1 MKSNFEFQNKT
12 FCFTGK
18 MIELKRTQAEK
29 EVRMRGGNS
38 IDSITPQLDYLVIG
52 SIPSPSWKNGDYG
65 TKIEK
70 AQKLFSENSRKP
82 LLISEESFM
91 EHLYE
96 FPIVST
102 GDITSK
108 LLHFKYSFIA
118 EDNEI
123 DYEELF
129 DLLELLQKQENTFVN
144 FIEETF
150 HYTKLFEQESYLEE
164 KTNIVCKIL
173 KQLDVNDNVED
184 ICDKLSMLFEGIQN
198 LDGKVKYSVKTS
210 GTSEYVRLLKEI
222 PKWKRRET

>member
-1 MKSNFEFQNKT
+1 MGFNFRFQNKT

-18 MIELKRTQAEK
+18 MVELKRTQAEK

-38 IDSITPQLDYLVIG
+38 IDSITPQLDFLVIG

-70 AQKLFSENSRKP
+70 AQKMYYENNNKP
-82 LLISEESFM
+82 LLISEEYFM
-91 EHLYE
+91 EQLYE

-102 GDITSK
+102 GDITNK
-108 LLHFKYSFIA
+108 LLHYKYSFIA
-118 EDNEI
+118 EDNNVN
-123 DYEELF
+123 YEELF

-150 HYTKLFEQESYLEE
+150 HYTKLFEHDTYLEE

-184 ICDKLSMLFEGIQN
+184 ICDELTKLFEAINN
-198 LDGKVKYSVKTS
+198 LDGKVKYSVKTE

-222 PKWKRRET
+222 PKWKRKES